1 MRTMKKLIALF
12 VMAGVMTFGI
22 GCEAPKPD
30 TKKTE
35 KVETKTETKVEP
47 KMEEKK

>member
-1 MRTMKKLIALF
+1 MNKVLALLVAF
-12 VMAGVMTFGI
+12 GLMTFSI